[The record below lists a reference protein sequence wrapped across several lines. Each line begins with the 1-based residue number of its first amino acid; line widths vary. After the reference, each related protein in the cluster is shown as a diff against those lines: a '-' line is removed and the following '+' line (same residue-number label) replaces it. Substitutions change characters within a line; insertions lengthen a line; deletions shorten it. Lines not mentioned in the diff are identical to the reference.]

1 MIINSG
7 VTNIVGIPA
16 FEMGSRYDT
25 YDVVY
30 YSGYDESSVS
40 YPCTQAE
47 SGHYYYSGVAAT
59 TATASNRPAAGST
72 EWTTGFFFQPSYG
85 ATVDYQG
92 LQYSAEYG
100 DGYYTTIN
108 KSENAVRA
116 EFNVTFAKRT
126 DKETKALLH
135 MLEDSFNKGNRPYG
149 GYTGISWTPFPPYN
163 HSGEFFVE
171 SFNHNYE
178 APDVNTV
185 STTFFNETA
194 SLTDWQQLYIPYS
207 NTRGDYENDQT
218 YSEHDIT
225 FLRKSDDFLDL
236 VQAQSGWYYFTG
248 VNEVVGTREN
258 SPTGV
263 DSLWVKDKFYFDVNQ
278 NLEIPQNPIFTKQN
292 LKNDFAVRFSESL
305 HKNLLNFSIN
315 FKGRSDKE
323 AQTMVHFLEHHKGT
337 SIFRFTV
344 PAPYNFTDKV
354 FLATSWNHTVHF
366 KDNNDIT
373 VQLREFPI
381 DYLSLSTEF
390 LTLVTVV
397 NRPVLETATGPGEG
411 APGSVSPSQ
420 RAEELDFV
428 SNTGLDV
435 YAITGQVLRTG
446 FYLTNSGN
454 STLRT
459 VADIESPW
467 VEKGVDAQA
476 PFEFISGTYSD
487 PIITKPGRS
496 NFIPFYF
503 KGLGGNVTGWADGA
517 GSHGG
522 IYTAQLNLHSIAED
536 TGQPD
541 PSGSIKLGITGHVT
555 GWDVNPYKGDD
566 GQTPMHPHKFLIQT
580 GYYDSEGLPT
590 HLLSWEHPA
599 TGHDLT
605 RYSVQWTQDSS
616 WADPTGIT
624 AATYDPAIEDYNLLT
639 GFPIGLRELTT
650 NPGPCR
656 FPDPTDRGDAPP
668 EMHTYLYTGLLVPPS
683 LMGSAAIPKEYR
695 NLPYPQN
702 TGVRQ
707 NSFFNNNGLN
717 FNEDYYYRMRS
728 EYVPWG
734 SVDPAYTEN
743 VTGSMYVYASGVND
757 LNSSAISAHVQTGLS
772 TTSTDYTVARTAIPT
787 PDKSAFQID
796 LEYDSTNINLSGL
809 FRSELESR
817 GFDTGTYAD
826 RFTGVQWILSQDYR
840 VGSDG
845 TEGDTAPYAGKALPA
860 ITTGDQLITGVVDVA
875 DAGAGADP
883 NLQKPLAETP
893 SVLIMGPNSAAV
905 GAGGKGGDGGYTV
918 VTNTIDAEDFSSY
931 LSIGDTVDSQ
941 VGGDAGDGIY
951 ISHPDIAKFT
961 IRKDYTA
968 KIYGGGGGGG
978 AGDRY
983 LIEKIFSVAQSVRA
997 TSKDAQWD
1005 QSGDSRHN
1013 EGRRTY
1019 SDVEWENISPWRT
1032 PQLNPNSVDTLEV
1045 DPETGDIKFTDKTY
1059 SNLPE
1064 EKDIHHFRSNSFLG
1078 VHHGGAGGGGAGF
1091 RRVDGGKQWNPKD
1104 PEAVAEV
1111 WDWDPEDK
1119 ADYTITAS
1127 SCGGYELIG
1136 IGNIGKIFQ
1145 KGADVHRFSYG
1156 GKGGNYGEFGA
1167 AGQTLNSNTSK
1178 AFQRWVPD
1186 DPTRGKPGGAGGMA
1200 IRIVADSTY
1209 TSDNFREK
1217 LLVITPAITKIDDIP
1232 GLVAHF
1238 DASSLVYRDDGS
1250 TAAEANAGTPNRYCF
1265 GTASQSGTTVTGV
1278 GTTWTPAMVGCG
1290 FTFRTGFNK
1299 NPGTVTRI
1307 ITGFA
1312 STTELTVDS
1321 GTTVSLATR
1330 YVITGKQKVYKWEAL
1345 NNPNIFLKQ
1354 SVARSRP
1361 TLCDGDFYDNQI
1373 FDLYGV
1379 YAKMDHSYFN
1389 NKKYIYFHAGTYS
1402 YHFENEVVHNHFTF
1416 LEYLRLYNATADESF
1431 EGDIKVNNGGAPYP
1445 IDDYSSGGIEIDAPA
1460 SYPVVVDTL
1469 IHFERGGVFKVTEE
1483 LASGTT
1489 LKGNL
1494 SGNNLKDDER
1504 GFYRLSTLCS
1514 GFDIFYVMYPN
1525 DWLKGWMY
1533 RRRVDDLDQKYVMSV
1548 NAIATGDHT
1557 GVGVRMEIDPYI
1569 YHWDVIGS
1577 VQTRTGGTGPS
1588 DFPIIPSG
1596 SVVVFDNGGQFLIS
1610 EPVELAGT
1618 YHSLGP
1624 SNEVIVKGTLKNV
1637 NVLAGE
1643 NGLVAILFPDDYT
1656 YLDIRSKNAFMS
1668 RRNFGN
1674 FHTWREYV
1682 RLNQKY
1688 QTGWTRFSDPPSR
1701 RLKVSHER
1709 AKLRNS
1715 YYSIQLQDHTERKKQ
1730 SSTGSY
1736 QKSKD
1741 RVIVSHGHTG
1751 GFITDSTGM
1760 GSVATP
1766 FRFQDWTNQGT
1777 VVPERSW
1784 VYNLGGEYKGDGHI
1798 TMTPKNSGNKMSIPM
1813 GVFFNQKGYVAGY
1826 DFKTPEE
1833 KSYLSFNESGEVFI
1847 GASYTLTYNTD
1858 GDLNPSVEPV
1868 MSANT
1873 DNWGYLC
1880 TAASANTWS
1889 GFRGGIAAIVIF
1901 NRKLDTNESR
1911 VVMGHLWDKYINI
1924 KSQDGSTL
1932 NNMMKNRMIDE
1943 SGIVGHV
1950 LFDD

>member
-47 SGHYYYSGVAAT
+47 SGHYYYSGAAAT

-92 LQYSAEYG
+92 LQYSTEYG

-116 EFNVTFAKRT
+116 NFNVTFAKRT

-207 NTRGDYENDQT
+207 NTRGAYENDQT

-225 FLRKSDDFLDL
+225 FLRKNDDFLEL

-258 SPTGV
+258 SPTGA

-323 AQTMVHFLEHHKGT
+323 AQAMVHFLEHHKGT
-337 SIFRFTV
+337 SIFQFTV

-366 KDNNDIT
+366 KDNNDIK

-467 VEKGVDAQA
+467 GPEAVGPERAA
-476 PFEFISGTYSD
+476 FEFISGTYSA

-624 AATYDPAIEDYNLLT
+624 AATYDPATEDYNLLT
-639 GFPIGLRELTT
+639 GFPIGLGELTT

-683 LMGSAAIPKEYR
+683 VMGNAAIPKEYR

-707 NSFFNNNGLN
+707 NSFFYNDGLN
-717 FNEDYYYRMRS
+717 FDEDYYYRMRS

-734 SVDPAYTEN
+734 SVDPAYMEN

-757 LNSSAISAHVQTGLS
+757 LNASAISAHVQTGLS
-772 TTSTDYTVARTAIPT
+772 TTSTDYTVARTVIPT
-787 PDKSAFQID
+787 PAKSAFRID

-845 TEGDTAPYAGKALPA
+845 TEGDTAPYVGKALPA

-893 SVLIMGPNSAAV
+893 SVLIMGPNSAVV

-918 VTNTIDAEDFSSY
+918 VTNEVDAKDFSSF

-941 VGGDAGDGIY
+941 VGGNAGDSIY

-983 LIEKIFSVAQSVRA
+983 LIEKIFSAAQSVKA
-997 TSKDAQWD
+997 TSKDAIWD
-1005 QSGDSRHN
+1005 KSGDPN
-1013 EGRRTY
+1013 DNQGRRTY
-1019 SDVEWENISPWRT
+1019 SDVEWKTIFTKRT
-1032 PQLNPNSVDTLEV
+1032 GFNKTQATDTLQI
-1045 DPETGDIKFTDKTY
+1045 DPVTGDVKFTDETY
-1059 SNLPE
+1059 GALPDE
-1064 EKDIHHFRSNSFLG
+1064 EAKLVSDTYHFRANSFLG

-1091 RRVDGGKQWNPKD
+1091 RRVDGGKQWHPKD
-1104 PEAVAEV
+1104 AGAVAAV
-1111 WDWDPEDK
+1111 WSLDPEDK
-1119 ADYTITAS
+1119 AKYTITDPS
-1127 SCGGYELIG
+1127 YGGYELIG
-1136 IGNIGKIFQ
+1136 IGNTGKIFH
-1145 KGADVHRFSYG
+1145 KGADFHRFSYG

-1167 AGQTLNSNTSK
+1167 AGQTLNRNTSK
-1178 AFQRWVPD
+1178 AFQQWVPD

-1217 LLVITPAITKIDDIP
+1217 LLVITPATTKLDDIP

-1238 DASSLVYRDDGS
+1238 DASSLVYRDNGS
-1250 TAAEANAGTPNRYCF
+1250 TAAEANAGTPNRYDF

-1290 FTFRTGFNK
+1290 FTFRTGFNQ

-1307 ITGFA
+1307 ITAFV

-1321 GTTVSLATR
+1321 GATVSVGTR
-1330 YVITGKQKVYKWEAL
+1330 YVITGKQKVYKWEAI

-1354 SVARSRP
+1354 PVARSRP
-1361 TLCDGDFYDNQI
+1361 TLCNGDFYDNQI
-1373 FDLYGV
+1373 YDGYGV

-1389 NKKYIYFHAGTYS
+1389 NKKYIYFHTGCYS
-1402 YHFENEVVHNHFTF
+1402 YGDSIYNHFTF

-1431 EGDIKVNNGGAPYP
+1431 EGDIRVDNSGAPYP

-1460 SYPVVVDTL
+1460 SYPVVVNTL
-1469 IHFERGGVFKVTEE
+1469 IHFERGAVFKVTEE

-1489 LKGNL
+1489 LKGKL
-1494 SGNNLKDDER
+1494 SGNNLEDDER
-1504 GFYRLSTLCS
+1504 GSYRLSSLCS

-1533 RRRVDDLDQKYVMSV
+1533 RKYVDGYDRKYVMSV
-1548 NAIATGDHT
+1548 GAIATGDHT
-1557 GVGVRMEIDPYI
+1557 VAGVTMQIDPYI
-1569 YHWDVIGS
+1569 LKHENAPGWS
-1577 VQTRTGGTGPS
+1577 RAN
-1588 DFPIIPSG
+1588 IIPSG

-1610 EPVELAGT
+1610 EPVTLV
-1618 YHSLGP
+1618 GP
-1624 SNEVIVKGTLKNV
+1624 NTSIPDPANNVTVKGTLKNV

-1643 NGLVAILFPDDYT
+1643 NGLVAILFPNDYT
-1656 YLDIRSKNAFMS
+1656 YVGIRSKNAFMG
-1668 RRNFGN
+1668 RRNFGKKK
-1674 FHTWREYV
+1674 WRQYV

-1688 QTGWTRFSDPPSR
+1688 QTGWTRFSDPTKGLRPKTLSNAA
-1701 RLKVSHER
+1701 

-1715 YYSIQLQDHTERKKQ
+1715 YYSIQIRPWLDNDGKI
-1730 SSTGSY
+1730 SY
-1736 QKSKD
+1736 
-1741 RVIVSHGHTG
+1741 HGHTG
-1751 GFITDSTGM
+1751 GSITDSTGM
-1760 GSVATP
+1760 GLVATP
-1766 FRFQDWTNQGT
+1766 FRFQDWTNLGT

-1784 VYNLGGEYKGDGHI
+1784 IYNLGGEYKEGNI
-1798 TMTPKNSGNKMSIPM
+1798 TMTPKNSGNKMSIPT
-1813 GVFFNQKGYVAGY
+1813 GGFFNSKGYIAGY
-1826 DFKTPEE
+1826 DFKTEE
-1833 KSYLSFNESGEVFI
+1833 GKGHLSFNKSGETFI
-1847 GASYTLTYNTD
+1847 GASYTPTYYKLPD
-1858 GDLNPSVEPV
+1858 GSSYIFPSDEPV
-1868 MSANT
+1868 MLTTSNLST
-1873 DNWGYLC
+1873 KS
-1880 TAASANTWS
+1880 SANTWS
-1889 GFRGGIAAIVIF
+1889 GFRGGIAAILIF
-1901 NRKLDTNESR
+1901 NRKLDTSESR
-1911 VVMGHLWDKYINI
+1911 VVMGHLWDKYIHI
-1924 KSQDGSTL
+1924 KSQNGSTL
-1932 NNMMKNRMIDE
+1932 NNMIKNRMIDE
-1943 SGIVGHV
+1943 SGVVGHV